1 MNIAAPFIRRP
12 VATTL
17 LTLGMALTG
26 ILAFHFLPVSPLPQ
40 VDFPTI
46 QVSASLPGAEPETM
60 ATSVAAPLERQ
71 FARIAGVTEMTS
83 SSYRGI
89 TNIVLQFELNRNIDG
104 AARDVQAAI
113 NAAQS
118 YLPPTLPNRPTY
130 RKVNPADAPIL
141 LLALTSDISTR
152 AAIYDAAS
160 TILQQK
166 ISQVE
171 GVGTVFVGGG
181 SLPAVRVELNP
192 TAVHKYGIGLE
203 DVRGLL
209 QTTNVNRPKGQ
220 LADGTKT
227 REIRTNDQL
236 FKAEEY
242 RDLIVAFRNGAPVRL
257 ADLGEVQDSVEDI
270 RAEGLLNGKTAV
282 MVVIFRSPG
291 ANIIDTV
298 DRIRALIPQLEA
310 SIPRNID
317 LSVVVDRSPPIRSS
331 LRDVEHTLIISGIL
345 VILVVFAFLRN
356 VRATLIPAVAI
367 PVSLISTFG
376 VMYLC
381 GYSVD
386 NLSLMALTIATGFVV
401 DDAIV
406 VIENITRYIEKGET
420 PLKAAFLGAREIT
433 FTVISMSASLV
444 AVFIPLLLMGG
455 MVGRLFREFSVTL
468 SAAILISLLVSLTT
482 TPMMC
487 AALLRPN
494 QKQSH
499 GAIYRASEKVFELM
513 RHSYDRSL
521 GWALRHPRFMLTLAL
536 STLVINIVLFIY
548 IPKGFFPE
556 QDIGRITGIIQ
567 ASQDISFQAMKQK
580 LSEVVAIIKTD
591 PDVIDVVGF
600 TGGVSGG
607 GAGATVNTARMFIS
621 LKPFEEREHSARQ
634 VIARLRRRL
643 AQVPGAPTYLQPVQD
658 LRIGGMASSALYQ
671 FTLRGDN
678 LEDLNTWGPKV
689 LQKMHTLPQLLDVN
703 SNQQDK
709 GLQSSLVIDRDSA
722 SRLGLTAQHIDDTLY
737 DAFGQRQ
744 VSITYTPLNQYH
756 VVMEVAPPF
765 WQRPDTLRN
774 IYVHSPNGAEVPLS
788 AFTRYKPTS
797 TSLSVNHLGQFP
809 AITIS
814 FNLARGAALGDAVDA
829 IEAATKDMGL
839 PASIQTSFMGTA
851 EAFKASLANEPYL
864 ILAALL
870 AVYIVL
876 GVLYESY
883 IHPIT
888 ILSTL
893 PSAGVGAIFTLMI
906 CRMELS
912 IIAVIGI
919 ILLIGIVKK
928 NGIMMVDFALQ
939 VERHEGKSSRE
950 AIYEACLLRFR
961 PIMMTT
967 MAALLGAMP
976 LALGTGVGSEL
987 RRPLGLTIVGG
998 LIFSQMLTLY
1008 TTPVIYLYLDRF
1020 RLWFNLKRHHG
1031 KRWLTGEKSLK
1042 EIGS

>member
-1 MNIAAPFIRRP
+1 MNISAPFIRRP

-17 LTLGMALTG
+17 LTVGIALAG
-26 ILAFHFLPVSPLPQ
+26 FLAFHFLPVSPLPQ

-46 QVSASLPGAEPETM
+46 QVSATLPGAEPETM

-83 SSYRGI
+83 ASYRGV
-89 TNIVLQFELNRNIDG
+89 TNVVLQFELNRNIDG

-118 YLPPTLPNRPTY
+118 YLPSTLPNLPTY

-141 LLALTSDISTR
+141 ILALTSDTVTR
-152 AAIYDAAS
+152 ARIYDAAS

-166 ISQVE
+166 IAQVE

-192 TAVHKYGIGLE
+192 TAVHKYGLGFE
-203 DVRGLL
+203 DVRNLL
-209 QTTNVNRPKGQ
+209 RNTNVNRPKGQ
-220 LADGTKT
+220 LADGIKT

-242 RDLIVAFRNGAPVRL
+242 RDLIVVFRNGAPIRL

-270 RAEGLLNGKTAV
+270 RAEGLVNGKTAV
-282 MVVIFRSPG
+282 MLVIFRSPG
-291 ANIIDTV
+291 ANIIETV
-298 DRIRALIPQLEA
+298 DRIRDLLPQLEA
-310 SIPRNID
+310 SIPQNIKV
-317 LSVVVDRSPPIRSS
+317 SVVVDRSPPIRSS
-331 LRDVEHTLIISGIL
+331 LRDVEHTLMISGFL

-356 VRATLIPAVAI
+356 VRATLIPGVAI
-367 PVSLISTFG
+367 PVSLISTFA

-420 PLKAAFLGAREIT
+420 PLKAAFQGAREIG
-433 FTVISMSASLV
+433 FTVISMSTSLV

-468 SAAILISLLVSLTT
+468 STAIAISLVISLTT

-494 QKQSH
+494 KKQAH
-499 GAIYRASEKVFELM
+499 GTIYRASEKVFDQM
-513 RHSYDRSL
+513 RHSYDQSL
-521 GWALRHPRFMLTLAL
+521 GWALGHPRFMLTLML
-536 STLVINIVLFIY
+536 LTLVINIVLFIY

-556 QDIGRITGIIQ
+556 QDIGRLTGIIQ

-580 LSEVVAIIKTD
+580 LSEVVDIIRTD
-591 PDVIDVVGF
+591 PDVTDVVGF
-600 TGGVSGG
+600 TGGISGG
-607 GAGATVNTARMFIS
+607 GVGATVNTARMFIT
-621 LKPFEEREHSARQ
+621 LKPFEERSYSARQ

-658 LRIGGMASSALYQ
+658 LRIGGFASSALYQ
-671 FTLRGDN
+671 FTLRG
-678 LEDLNTWGPKV
+678 EDLKELNTWGPRV
-689 LQKMHTLPQLLDVN
+689 LQKLRTLPQLVDVN
-703 SNQQDK
+703 SDQQDK
-709 GLQSSLVIDRDSA
+709 GLQSSLVIDRDTA
-722 SRLGLTAQHIDDTLY
+722 SRLGLTAQLIDDTLY

-756 VVMEVAPPF
+756 VVMEVAPPY
-765 WQRPDTLRN
+765 WQRPETLRD
-774 IYVHSPNGAEVPLS
+774 IYVHSPKGAEVPLS
-788 AFTRYKPTS
+788 AFTHYQPTS

-809 AITIS
+809 AVTNS
-814 FNLARGAALGDAVDA
+814 FNLGGGAALGDAVNA
-829 IEAATKDMGL
+829 IEAAMKTMGL
-839 PASIQTSFMGTA
+839 PASIQGSFLGTA

-893 PSAGVGAIFTLMI
+893 PSAGVGALFTLMI
-906 CRMELS
+906 FRMELS
-912 IIAVIGI
+912 LIAVIGI

-928 NGIMMVDFALQ
+928 NGILMVDFALE
-939 VERHEGKSSRE
+939 VERNEGKSSRE

-987 RRPLGLTIVGG
+987 RRPLGITIVGG

-1020 RLWFNLKRHHG
+1020 RLWFNRKRHSG
-1031 KRWLTGEKSLK
+1031 RRWLMKGKGVE
-1042 EIGS
+1042 EIGL